1 MLAVGNAPSFGKRTV
16 CAFKGKFSGMRGDVA
31 RYKEGTSCGVY
42 EMDIGIEAL
51 I

>member
-16 CAFKGKFSGMRGDVA
+16 CAFKGSFRECMVTWPGIKKGRFD
-31 RYKEGTSCGVY
+31 GVY
-42 EMDIGIEAL
+42 EMDIGVKAL

>member
-16 CAFKGKFSGMRGDVA
+16 CAFKGKFSGMRGDNI
-31 RYKEGTSCGVY
+31 RKERVDGVY
-42 EMDIGIEAL
+42 EMDIGVGAL